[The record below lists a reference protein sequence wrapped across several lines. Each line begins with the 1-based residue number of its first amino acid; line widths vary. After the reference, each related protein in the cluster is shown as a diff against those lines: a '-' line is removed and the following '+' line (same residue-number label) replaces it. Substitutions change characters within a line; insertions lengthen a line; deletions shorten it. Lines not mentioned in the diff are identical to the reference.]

1 MQILKFKCRIKKEV
15 KFKITPHNA
24 NSHFIMAKAGYGLG
38 GIWNCPPQANRRDEL
53 LIAHGSD
60 KVAGCFQFWRY

>member
-24 NSHFIMAKAGYGLG
+24 NSHLNEYEIYYQTFPR
-38 GIWNCPPQANRRDEL
+38 NND
-53 LIAHGSD
+53 
-60 KVAGCFQFWRY
+60 

>member
-24 NSHFIMAKAGYGLG
+24 NSQNNISFIIYILTIASNKCYQN
-38 GIWNCPPQANRRDEL
+38 IKFKKL
-53 LIAHGSD
+53 L
-60 KVAGCFQFWRY
+60 

>member
-1 MQILKFKCRIKKEV
+1 
-15 KFKITPHNA
+15 
-24 NSHFIMAKAGYGLG
+24 MAKAGYGLG
-38 GIWNCPPQANRRDEL
+38 GIWNCHPQANRRNEL

>member
-24 NSHFIMAKAGYGLG
+24 NSLLFEVILFELHYFVAFRLAK
-38 GIWNCPPQANRRDEL
+38 
-53 LIAHGSD
+53 
-60 KVAGCFQFWRY
+60 

>member
-24 NSHFIMAKAGYGLG
+24 NSQNFIYKIRY
-38 GIWNCPPQANRRDEL
+38 ISKEFFYIEL
-53 LIAHGSD
+53 NPFHSLL
-60 KVAGCFQFWRY
+60 KQFSS

>member
-24 NSHFIMAKAGYGLG
+24 NSQNKVEIVSDFDEIIIMFYLNGFNHQLKKEKFHQYL
-38 GIWNCPPQANRRDEL
+38 
-53 LIAHGSD
+53 
-60 KVAGCFQFWRY
+60 